1 MERNHNSVDA
11 FFNNLAS
18 FDTETTGINTKSSR
32 IWQLG
37 FTGNKK
43 DIEEVVNP
51 LLDSHNQPLKLSN
64 DEFIKGLREIN
75 GTFSEDAYKEGHF
88 NTLISKHNV
97 TKNLSFN
104 LDEKIAATLG
114 QLSTNNILVLQNH
127 RFESELLQQGYLNKT
142 ITKTTY
148 DRIKDTMQYTAVNEY
163 NGNTQSLMARPPKAE
178 QYIRQ
183 ASYIQAAELTDPRIS
198 REQSLSRYTKS
209 MNRVVDAY
217 KSAIDNPSRKGA
229 IMIEQQDIT
238 KALYANAVSIGI
250 MDPNHISI
258 GTNMNFLTNT
268 LFDRPEL
275 HTALSDSKDTVDV
288 FKKTWSMIAEIRS
301 GDVSNETREMLY
313 KINEAQYSE
322 VDRLFTTSVKSVLED
337 FSIKGST
344 SYSPKGNIT
353 VKPTMIRNANSQNP
367 TKIDGISSGIGR
379 ISTKSL
385 KEGLGNVLKNYEQH
399 AGNDRRTIYV
409 QEIINK
415 YYDNSSVSD
424 AIKFA
429 EESTNKFLKDS
440 PKVSSINPMKPV
452 SYTSMYW
459 NEKTSLLGKEMTRK
473 TKVSLLG
480 AGVAGLAYMWLKPS
494 PKQEEGQGYVAE
506 QFYDEQYLGTEF
518 VNFNNRNKHYMY

>member
-1 MERNHNSVDA
+1 MERSRNSIDA
-11 FFNNLAS
+11 FFNDLAS
-18 FDTETTGINTKSSR
+18 FDTETTGINTKSAR

-37 FTGNKK
+37 FTSNKK

-51 LLDSHNQPLKLSN
+51 LLDSNNKPLSLSN
-64 DEFIKGLREIN
+64 EDFIKGLREIN
-75 GTFSEDAYKEGHF
+75 GSFSEDAYKEGHF

-127 RFESELLQQGYLNKT
+127 RFESELIQQGYLNRS

-148 DRIKDTMQYTAVNEY
+148 DRIKDTMQYTSINEF

-178 QYIRQ
+178 QYLRQ
-183 ASYIQAAELTDPRIS
+183 ASYIQAAELSDTRIN
-198 REQSLSRYTKS
+198 REQSLNRYTRS
-209 MNRVVDAY
+209 MNNVIDAY
-217 KSAIDNPSRKGA
+217 KRAIDSPTRKGA
-229 IMIEQQDIT
+229 VMIEQQDIT

-250 MDPNHISI
+250 MDPNHLSI
-258 GTNMNFLTNT
+258 GTNMNFLTNV
-268 LFDRPEL
+268 LFGRDEL
-275 HTALSDSKDTVDV
+275 HTALSDSKDTLDV
-288 FKKTWSMIAEIRS
+288 FKKTWSMIGEIRS
-301 GDVSNETREMLY
+301 GNVSNETREMLY

-353 VKPTMIRNANSQNP
+353 IRSTMIRSASAQNP
-367 TKIDGISSGIGR
+367 TKIDGVSSGIGR
-379 ISTKSL
+379 NSTKSL
-385 KEGLGNVLKNYEQH
+385 KEGLENVLKNYEQH
-399 AGNDRRTIYV
+399 SGSDRRTIYV
-409 QEIINK
+409 QEIVNK
-415 YYDNSSVSD
+415 YYDNSSIND

-429 EESTNKFLKDS
+429 EDSSKKFLKES
-440 PKVSSINPMKPV
+440 PSVAPFNPMKPV

-473 TKVSLLG
+473 TKASILG
-480 AGVAGLAYMWLKPS
+480 AGVAGLAYMWLKPA
-494 PKQEEGQGYVAE
+494 PKQTEDQGYVAE